1 MAPWS
6 LLSWVRLAWR
16 RAGHASRSRSFPP
29 PPRAGAA
36 SWLSHCARTYTLHA
50 LHARTVKYMR
60 ILCLPQGL
68 LFRTQ
73 KHSVAPKF
81 HSFVITR
88 EDGSRT
94 YGASYVFFE
103 EVRNKKICTAM
114 QTLQAM
120 HLTELSEGVGRTKGV
135 AEQNA
140 SSRSLPRHFKLSGH
154 HPKDAQSYYDAT
166 KDTLFVTKSIA
177 LLGQLPYVKASQLF
191 LSTLHRY
198 VMMGGAISGGL
209 STESYVYNLLYEIMV
224 PLPGRSSRISCFP
237 PTLPSLGSD
246 PALIIQ
252 RPSSIEELPLF
263 DFPLRQVFSL
273 LGANTIVQLF
283 TCVLLE
289 NQVMLSSSDY
299 QRLTQVAEALVC
311 LLFPFTWQH
320 VYVPILPASLQ
331 HFLDAPVPFV
341 MGLHS
346 CEPRLKMASEANLCY
361 LDIDRCTLQLPEE
374 LPSFPQRNEFIA
386 EINEVLRR
394 YDVNAPANGPVDR
407 NLNECNEKPSC
418 VGQGGR
424 GVTAR
429 APAVQSDIMSTSCT
443 LPSGPHRLRR
453 KHSWAQPE
461 KDGDFLPS
469 RPQSP
474 DDGSDALAR
483 LVAIAKRTGVHLDGI
498 DSNLNCDE
506 VSDDSHNENI
516 AKIRTEPKTE
526 QEIYADDLRF
536 NNTIREVFLNRFVHI
551 FVAYEKFVIF
561 PSQVKEEEWMSNR
574 ESMQN
579 FDKASFLSD
588 QPEQH
593 LPFLSRF
600 IESQM
605 FATLVDNKILSM
617 WGKMEGNLRVF
628 ERRIHVIRNRLGVG
642 GSLSRAVGYETAP
655 IVCDSTLL
663 LEKRLSSVDI
673 IAAKPQEILPQTGGA
688 QQSRP
693 SRAHNRVRS
702 FALLDSSVLNPQV
715 TYRSKKRSSVQLR
728 PHRKER
734 ERHNSTSGSNSSQST
749 SNVTENLN
757 DSPNRTQTIG
767 PFDMKHSSS
776 QNSLNCESVCNSA
789 SVSAQ
794 TSPTSSPA
802 GDSPLQSDNQTKPPV
817 SSVTSSGDID
827 GNLSKVANRQSKI
840 FTSDPS
846 PAVIAQTNWT
856 FVETMLSE
864 IRSRTKRMLLEK
876 MGTEAVEL
884 GHGGEGSIVGVEE
897 NTLIAGLCDLLE
909 RVWSHGLHN
918 KQGKSAVWSHLLSYQ
933 EKVDIVKPTDPS
945 FLTPV
950 DISSKSASTASPI
963 RGLSRKLFFSGNSP
977 SIFDVAS
984 FLSKGRDLHS
994 MALEPDSSPNG
1005 RGRSERCRSLDRKQS
1020 PAERKSLGLETQ
1032 PTSLLKPLPVS
1043 VTFDMRNV
1051 QSMTDIKTHIGYAR
1065 AWVRLSLEKKLLSKH
1080 LRTLLSDT
1088 SLLKTH
1094 YKRYAF
1100 LRCEEEREQFLY
1112 HLLSLNAVD
1121 YLCFTNT
1128 YTTTKMPYRVVI
1140 FPSRK
1145 YSAATTSANSWVQVA
1160 GSIGESNQVPVPRG
1174 HPEFVFQH
1182 KNLGVLTTLRIG
1194 HDNSGLSPKWM
1205 VEYVL
1210 VRNEMTGHTYKFPC
1224 GRWLGRGIDDGSTER
1239 LLIGE
1244 LIPNSDTRSELA
1256 ETCSTPPRC
1265 RSPSLPR
1272 DNRKDIK
1279 PSVPEI
1285 QHMLGDCVNN
1295 IVKLHYRRRS
1305 QPQARDNSSLTI
1317 LLCGEMGLVSC
1328 LEQAFLVGFKSARL
1342 FGKNLYLWDYFV
1354 RVREQF
1360 SEEQPIPVPK
1370 GRVQQQRERL
1380 ERMERAERA
1389 ERWDRGRGAVQER
1402 RPLVDQNSAQRET
1415 LAGETRLAYSE
1426 LINNV
1431 DQCSHTLGK
1440 DGKFQLFICLAARDH
1455 ILSRM
1460 IPELSAAKVTLEM
1473 YEENS
1478 FLRDQ
1483 NLLTTLHQLLA
1494 SLDEFDIVL
1503 ENSITKGVGR

>member
-1 MAPWS
+1 MNSGSSIRFADYFAICGLDFTSGLEPDLFS
-6 LLSWVRLAWR
+6 NDTLQATPLERPYKCKVLGHYPENVSWHPFDANGV
-16 RAGHASRSRSFPP
+16 
-29 PPRAGAA
+29 
-36 SWLSHCARTYTLHA
+36 C
-50 LHARTVKYMR
+50 M
-60 ILCLPQGL
+60 LCLPQGL
-68 LFRTQ
+68 QFRTQ

-120 HLTELSEGVGRTKGV
+120 HLTELSEGVGRTRGV

-154 HPKDAQSYYDAT
+154 HPKDAQNYYDAT

-177 LLGQLPYVKASQLF
+177 LLGQLPYVRAAQLF

-198 VMMGGAISGGL
+198 VMMGGAVSGGL
-209 STESYVYNLLYEIMV
+209 STESFVYNLLYEIMV
-224 PLPGRSSRISCFP
+224 PLPGRSTRVACFP

-273 LGANTIVQLF
+273 LGANTVVQLF

-299 QRLTQVAEALVC
+299 QRLTLVAEALVC

-374 LPSFPQRNEFIA
+374 LPNFPQRNDFIA

-394 YDVNAPANGPVDR
+394 YDVNAPLNGPVDR
-407 NLNECNEKPSC
+407 NLNECTEKSSS
-418 VGQGGR
+418 
-424 GVTAR
+424 GVPITR
-429 APAVQSDIMSTSCT
+429 AVTPGVAAAQSDIMSTSCT

-461 KDGDFLPS
+461 KDGDLPS
-469 RPQSP
+469 PRPSSP
-474 DDGSDALAR
+474 DDCSDSLAKIM
-483 LVAIAKRTGVHLDGI
+483 AIAKRTGVHLDGI
-498 DSNLNCDE
+498 DSNLNCGE
-506 VSDDSHNENI
+506 ALNDSEIENI

-526 QEIYADDLRF
+526 QELYAEDLRF
-536 NNTIREVFLNRFVHI
+536 NNTMREVFLNRFVHI
-551 FVAYEKFVIF
+551 FVAYEKFVIL

-605 FATLVDNKILSM
+605 FATLVDNKIISM
-617 WGKMEGNLRVF
+617 WGKMEANLRVF
-628 ERRIHVIRNRLGVG
+628 ERRIHALRTRVG
-642 GSLSRAVGYETAP
+642 IGGGLVRSTGYEPAP
-655 IVCDSTLL
+655 MVNDSALL
-663 LEKRLSSVDI
+663 LEKRLSSVDV
-673 IAAKPQEILPQTGGA
+673 IAPRPQEVLTQTTGT
-688 QQSRP
+688 QPTKP

-702 FALLDSSVLNPQV
+702 FPLLDANILNPQV
-715 TYRSKKRSSVQLR
+715 TYRSKKRGSTQLR
-728 PHRKER
+728 SHRKDR
-734 ERHNSTSGSNSSQST
+734 ERHNSSSGGSSNTGQS
-749 SNVTENLN
+749 SNVTENVS
-757 DSPNRTQTIG
+757 DSLHRTQAMG
-767 PFDMKHSSS
+767 HCDLKHSAS
-776 QNSLNCESVCNSA
+776 QTSLNCESSCNSA

-794 TSPTSSPA
+794 TSPTSTPV
-802 GDSPLQSDNQTKPPV
+802 GDSPSQCDILTKPAAP
-817 SSVTSSGDID
+817 SGDMD
-827 GNLSKVANRQSKI
+827 GNVTKVANRQSKI

-918 KQGKSAVWSHLLSYQ
+918 KQGKSSLWSHLLSYQ

-945 FLTPV
+945 FLTP
-950 DISSKSASTASPI
+950 
-963 RGLSRKLFFSGNSP
+963 
-977 SIFDVAS
+977 
-984 FLSKGRDLHS
+984 DLHS

-1032 PTSLLKPLPVS
+1032 PNTLLKPLPIS

-1100 LRCEEEREQFLY
+1100 LRCEEEKEQFLY

-1160 GSIGESNQVPVPRG
+1160 GTIGESGQVPVPRG

-1205 VEYVL
+1205 VEYIL

-1244 LIPNSDTRSELA
+1244 LVPNSDPRSELA

-1272 DNRKDIK
+1272 DNRKDNK
-1279 PSVPEI
+1279 PSIPEI

-1305 QPQARDNSSLTI
+1305 QPHARDNSSLTV
-1317 LLCGEMGLVSC
+1317 LLCGEMGLVAC
-1328 LEQAFLVGFKSARL
+1328 LELAFLVGFKSARL

-1354 RVREQF
+1354 RVKEQF

-1380 ERMERAERA
+1380 ERLERADRA
-1389 ERWDRGRGAVQER
+1389 ERWDRGRGAVHER
-1402 RPLVDQNSAQRET
+1402 EPLYIEQNHSRGEI
-1415 LAGETRLAYSE
+1415 LAGETRLAYCE

-1460 IPELSAAKVTLEM
+1460 VPELAAAKVTHEM

-1483 NLLTTLHQLLA
+1483 MLLTTLHQLLA
-1494 SLDEFDIVL
+1494 SLDEFDIIL

>member
-1 MAPWS
+1 MNPGNSIRFADYFVISGLDFTSGLEPDLFS
-6 LLSWVRLAWR
+6 SDTLQATPLERPYKCKVLGHYPDNVSWHPFDANGV
-16 RAGHASRSRSFPP
+16 
-29 PPRAGAA
+29 
-36 SWLSHCARTYTLHA
+36 C
-50 LHARTVKYMR
+50 M
-60 ILCLPQGL
+60 LCLPQGL
-68 LFRTQ
+68 QFRTQ

-177 LLGQLPYVKASQLF
+177 LLGQLPFVRAAQLF

-198 VMMGGAISGGL
+198 VMMGGPQNGGL
-209 STESYVYNLLYEIMV
+209 STESFVYNLLYEVTV
-224 PLPGRSSRISCFP
+224 PLPGRSTRISFFP

-246 PALIIQ
+246 PSLIIQ

-263 DFPLRQVFSL
+263 DFPLRQFFSL
-273 LGANTIVQLF
+273 LGANTIVQIF

-299 QRLTQVAEALVC
+299 QRLTLVAEALVC

-374 LPSFPQRNEFIA
+374 LPNFPQRNEFIA
-386 EINEVLRR
+386 EVNDVLRR
-394 YDVNAPANGPVDR
+394 YNVSTHINGPVDR
-407 NLNECNEKPSC
+407 NLNEFSEKPSSGIPISRT
-418 VGQGGR
+418 VAP
-424 GVTAR
+424 GVA
-429 APAVQSDIMSTSCT
+429 AVQSDIMSTSCT
-443 LPSGPHRLRR
+443 LPSGPHRFRR

-461 KDGDFLPS
+461 KEGDS

-474 DDGSDALAR
+474 DDASDALAR
-483 LVAIAKRTGVHLDGI
+483 LVAIAKRTGVNLDGI

-506 VSDDSHNENI
+506 PYNDTGNENVV
-516 AKIRTEPKTE
+516 KIRSEPKTE
-526 QEIYADDLRF
+526 QELYADDLRF

-551 FVAYEKFVIF
+551 FVAYEKFVIL

-574 ESMQN
+574 ESTQN

-617 WGKMEGNLRVF
+617 WGKMEANLRVF
-628 ERRIHVIRNRLGVG
+628 ERRICSLRNRLGAG
-642 GSLSRAVGYETAP
+642 ESLARAPVYEPTP
-655 IVCDSTLL
+655 YVCDSALL
-663 LEKRLSSVDI
+663 LEKRLSTVDT
-673 IAAKPQEILPQTGGA
+673 IAPKPQEVLSHSVVA
-688 QQSRP
+688 QPTKP

-702 FALLDSSVLNPQV
+702 FSLLESSILNPQV
-715 TYRSKKRSSVQLR
+715 TYRSKKRNSVQLR

-734 ERHNSTSGSNSSQST
+734 ERNNSVSGGNSSNSTTASTENVNDTPIKSQAVGHFDLKHSGSQ
-749 SNVTENLN
+749 
-757 DSPNRTQTIG
+757 
-767 PFDMKHSSS
+767 H
-776 QNSLNCESVCNSA
+776 SLNNESACNSA
-789 SVSAQ
+789 SNSGQ
-794 TSPTSSPA
+794 TSPTSSA
-802 GDSPLQSDNQTKPPV
+802 SGDTPLQGDGLAKPPLP
-817 SSVTSSGDID
+817 SISSSGDAD
-827 GNLSKVANRQSKI
+827 LAATKASNRQSKI

-884 GHGGEGSIVGVEE
+884 GHGGEGSIVGIEE

-918 KQGKSAVWSHLLSYQ
+918 KQGKSSLWSHLLSYQ
-933 EKVDIVKPTDPS
+933 EKVDVVKPTDPS
-945 FLTPV
+945 FLTP
-950 DISSKSASTASPI
+950 ALAWCA
-963 RGLSRKLFFSGNSP
+963 LRKRL
-977 SIFDVAS
+977 DY
-984 FLSKGRDLHS
+984 LHS

-1032 PTSLLKPLPVS
+1032 PNSMLKPLPVS

-1088 SLLKTH
+1088 SLLKVH

-1128 YTTTKMPYRVVI
+1128 YNTTKMPYRVI
-1140 FPSRK
+1140 LLPSRK
-1145 YSAATTSANSWVQVA
+1145 YGAATTSANSWVQVA
-1160 GSIGESNQVPVPRG
+1160 GTAGESTQVPVPRG
-1174 HPEFVFQH
+1174 QTEFVFQH
-1182 KNLGVLTTLRIG
+1182 KNMGVLTTLRIG
-1194 HDNSGLSPKWM
+1194 HDNYGLSPKWM

-1244 LIPNSDTRSELA
+1244 LLPNSDPRSEIA

-1265 RSPSLPR
+1265 RSPSLPKE
-1272 DNRKDIK
+1272 NRKDNKLSI
-1279 PSVPEI
+1279 PEI

-1305 QPQARDNSSLTI
+1305 QPHARDNSSLTV

-1328 LEQAFLVGFKSARL
+1328 LEHAFLVGFKSARL

-1354 RVREQF
+1354 RVKEQF

-1370 GRVQQQRERL
+1370 GRVQQQKERL

-1389 ERWDRGRGAVQER
+1389 ERWDRGRGCLQER
-1402 RPLVDQNSAQRET
+1402 QPLFVEQNCTQGET
-1415 LAGETRLAYSE
+1415 LAGETRLAYCE

-1431 DQCSHTLGK
+1431 EQCSHTLGK
-1440 DGKFQLFICLAARDH
+1440 DGKFQLFICLATRDH

-1460 IPELSAAKVTLEM
+1460 IRELSAARVTQEM

-1483 NLLTTLHQLLA
+1483 MLLTTLHQLLA
-1494 SLDEFDIVL
+1494 SLDELDIVL
-1503 ENSITKGVGR
+1503 ENSITKGIGR